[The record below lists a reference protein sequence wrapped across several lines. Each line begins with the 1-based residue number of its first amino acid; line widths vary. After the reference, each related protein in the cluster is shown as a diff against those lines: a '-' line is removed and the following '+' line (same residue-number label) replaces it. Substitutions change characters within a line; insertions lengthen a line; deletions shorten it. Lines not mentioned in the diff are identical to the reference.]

1 MKNRYPS
8 LEELYA
14 LEAKARRLRSEEV
27 ARWMRALLKGFRNA

>member
-1 MKNRYPS
+1 
-8 LEELYA
+8 LYA